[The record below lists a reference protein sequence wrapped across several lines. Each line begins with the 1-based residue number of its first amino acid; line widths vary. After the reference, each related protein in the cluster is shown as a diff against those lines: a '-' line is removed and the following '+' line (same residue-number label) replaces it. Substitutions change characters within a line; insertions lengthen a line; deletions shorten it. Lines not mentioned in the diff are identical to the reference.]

1 MNYAQ
6 TTDEAISVYPY
17 TMALLKAA
25 NPLVG
30 FPRTAF
36 ASAEIRQE
44 YGVVEVVEVSAPEG
58 TFAETTPTLVDGQWQ
73 QTWVRTQKSFDEAI
87 DELRSQRNRLLAS
100 SDWTQVAD
108 VALTVEQDTSYRN
121 YRKAL
126 RDLPAGLR
134 TADDVA
140 SVAWPTV

>member
-6 TTDEAISVYPY
+6 TTDGLISVYPY
-17 TMALLKAA
+17 TRAMLKAA

-44 YGVVEVVEVSAPEG
+44 YGIVEVVEVSAPEG

-73 QTWVRTQKSFDEAI
+73 QTWVQTQKSFDEAI
-87 DELRSQRNRLLAS
+87 AELRSRRNQLLAS
-100 SDWTQVAD
+100 SDWFALQDVTLAD
-108 VALTVEQDTSYRN
+108 DMRDYRQ
-121 YRKAL
+121 AL

-134 TADDVA
+134 TADDVTN
-140 SVAWPTV
+140 VNWPLI